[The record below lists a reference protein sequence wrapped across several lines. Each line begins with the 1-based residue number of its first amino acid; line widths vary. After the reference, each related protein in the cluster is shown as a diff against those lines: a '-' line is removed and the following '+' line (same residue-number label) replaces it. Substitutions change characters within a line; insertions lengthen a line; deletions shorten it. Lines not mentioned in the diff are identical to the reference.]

1 MSETANSNALR
12 KSQFFHR
19 VLTNNSSNLSFDQ
32 QTLEDLWQQ
41 YDANQNGDLEL
52 NEIQA
57 MMQGQKQFIRFRWN
71 LNLFSRSRQKHERRG

>member
-19 VLTNNSSNLSFDQ
+19 VLTNNSSNLTFDQ

-57 MMQGQKQFIRFRWN
+57 MMQGIEHYISSLIQI
-71 LNLFSRSRQKHERRG
+71 